1 MAGVAYR
8 PQTETMA
15 QIHGIRN
22 ITLGAIATTSILV
35 RPLTI
40 LTLEYVLTSYFRLA
54 GLCRVI
60 KPCRQS
66 EPTLEFIILMIMKN
80 I

>member
-35 RPLTI
+35 SPSTILALEYI
-40 LTLEYVLTSYFRLA
+40 LTLYFRLA
-54 GLCRVI
+54 GLYRVT
-60 KPCRQS
+60 KAFRQS
-66 EPTLEFIILMIMKN
+66 EPTPEFTISMITKN